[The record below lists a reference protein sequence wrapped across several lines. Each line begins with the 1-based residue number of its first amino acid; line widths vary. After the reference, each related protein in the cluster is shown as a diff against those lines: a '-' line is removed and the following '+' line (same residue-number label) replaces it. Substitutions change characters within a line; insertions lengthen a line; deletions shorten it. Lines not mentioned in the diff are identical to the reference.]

1 MSRQP
6 LRNSLGVKIWSPVSE
21 GGYNRKHQIG
31 YKWVI
36 QKWDIADG
44 TPNCGPRLRNFCGNE
59 IDSVLR
65 QDQMQEGEILLVLK
79 VVADKTSLSGRGEL
93 TCSSGVLRSAPSSFR
108 KCIDPEAAIEHKGD
122 RRIRKRR
129 KLNWI

>member
-1 MSRQP
+1 MCRQP
-6 LRNSLGVKIWSPVSE
+6 LRNRLGVKIWSPVSE
-21 GGYNRKHQIG
+21 GGYHRKHQIG

-36 QKWDIADG
+36 QKWDIAEG
-44 TPNCGPRLRNFCGNE
+44 TPKCGPRLGNFCCNE

-79 VVADKTSLSGRGEL
+79 VVADKTSLAGRGEL

-108 KCIDPEAAIEHKGD
+108 KRIDPEAAIEHKGD

-129 KLNWI
+129 KLNCI

>member
-6 LRNSLGVKIWSPVSE
+6 PRNSLGVKIWSPVSE
-21 GGYNRKHQIG
+21 GGYHRKHQIG

-44 TPNCGPRLRNFCGNE
+44 TPNCGPRLRNFGCNE

-108 KCIDPEAAIEHKGD
+108 KRIDPEAAIEHKGD
-122 RRIRKRR
+122 RWIRKRR

>member
-1 MSRQP
+1 MRSQP
-6 LRNSLGVKIWSPVSE
+6 LRSSLGVKIWSSLSE
-21 GGYNRKHQIG
+21 GGHYGIAETTDNGIIK
-31 YKWVI
+31 KS
-36 QKWDIADG
+36 DIAEG
-44 TPNCGPRLRNFCGNE
+44 IPKCGPRLGNFCCNE

-65 QDQMQEGEILLVLK
+65 QDQMQKAEILLVLK

-108 KCIDPEAAIEHKGD
+108 KRIDPEAAIEHKGD

>member
-21 GGYNRKHQIG
+21 GGYHRKHQIG

-36 QKWDIADG
+36 QKWDIAEG
-44 TPNCGPRLRNFCGNE
+44 TPKCGPRLGNFCCNE

-108 KCIDPEAAIEHKGD
+108 KRIDPETAIEHKGD